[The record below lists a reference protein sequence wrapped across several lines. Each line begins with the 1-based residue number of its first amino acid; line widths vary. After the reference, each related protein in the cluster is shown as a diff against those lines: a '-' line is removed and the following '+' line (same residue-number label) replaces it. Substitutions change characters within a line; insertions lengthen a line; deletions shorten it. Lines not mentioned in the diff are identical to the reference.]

1 MTVTQLEIGWLAGVI
16 DGEGSILIVKRGTLF
31 TPSVKMANTSKVL
44 IEKFCNILDR
54 LDISYNCYGT
64 QKKGNRKYQWEVSI
78 DGGKRVMNLLLQ
90 IQDILVC
97 KQKQAFKVMEWIE
110 SRKINK
116 RKYYSDS
123 ELQLRADVM
132 TLNARGRIASEN

>member
-1 MTVTQLEIGWLAGVI
+1 MVTQIELGWLAGII
-16 DGEGSILIVKRGTLF
+16 DGEGSILIVKRGDTF
-31 TPSVKMANTSKVL
+31 VPCVKMANTSKVL
-44 IEKFCNILDR
+44 TEKFCNILDR
-54 LDISYNCYGT
+54 LDISYNCYG
-64 QKKGNRKYQWEVSI
+64 KHKEGNRKYQWDVHI

-116 RKYYSDS
+116 RRDYSDS
-123 ELQLRADVM
+123 ELQLRTDVM
-132 TLNARGRIASEN
+132 TMNARGRSASEN